1 MRMKVKV
8 KLFATLRQGREKEL
22 MIDLPQG
29 ATIKDL
35 IEMLDL
41 SKEEVAI
48 IFINGRSKELHEVL
62 QEDDMVSIFPPVGG
76 G

>member
-62 QEDDMVSIFPPVGG
+62 QEDDIVSIFPPVGG